1 MSVPSPLH
9 PIYLI
14 GGTDAPKIEFAVRRL
29 RERVTSSGGSV
40 EHLQARLAER
50 DGEGHS
56 AAEVVAECNMLGLF
70 GGTRLLL
77 VTGAEAWASDKAT
90 VDLAELARYAAD
102 PAGETVLALISGELA
117 RAGPLAKLVERAGQ
131 VLAYDLPARDGRREW
146 VRKQAAVA
154 GLELDAS
161 SAARLLERAGDDA
174 HAIASEIA
182 KLASWSKGEAITPEL
197 IDELCV
203 LEIDTPPWDLTDAVG
218 ERRPDDA
225 LAALGRLLDDPSGDV
240 ARWLP
245 ALARQVRQ
253 LATAQRIVERGG
265 SSADV
270 AKALGM
276 RSEFAAK
283 KLARQATRW
292 SEETLGAAIV
302 RVALAERETR
312 GESVLRD
319 RFALERGLVES
330 FPAS

>member
-1 MSVPSPLH
+1 MSVPSPLQ

-14 GGTDAPKIEFAVRRL
+14 GGTDEPKIEYAVRRL
-29 RERVTSSGGSV
+29 RERVMGSGGSV
-40 EHLQARLAER
+40 EHLQARLADR

-56 AAEVVAECNMLGLF
+56 AAEVVSECNMLGLF

-77 VTGAEAWASDKAT
+77 VTGADAWATDKAT
-90 VDLAELARYAAD
+90 VDVAELARYAAD
-102 PAGETVLALISGELA
+102 PAGETVLALISGEVA
-117 RAGPLAKLVERAGQ
+117 RAGALAKLIDRTGQ

-146 VRKQAAVA
+146 VRKQAATA
-154 GLELDAS
+154 GLDLDAR

-174 HAIASEIA
+174 HAIATEIT
-182 KLASWSKGEAITPEL
+182 KLAAWSQGDAITPEL

-203 LEIDTPPWDLTDAVG
+203 LDLDTPPWDLTDAVG
-218 ERRPDDA
+218 ERRADDA
-225 LAALGRLLDDPSGDV
+225 LAALGRLLDDPSGEV

-270 AKALGM
+270 ANALGM

-283 KLARQATRW
+283 KLTRQATRW
-292 SEETLGAAIV
+292 SEEALGAAIV

-319 RFALERGLVES
+319 RFALERALVEA
-330 FPAS
+330 FPS

>member
-1 MSVPSPLH
+1 MPSPLH

-14 GGTDAPKIEFAVRRL
+14 GGTDEPKIEYAVRRL
-29 RERVTSSGGSV
+29 RERVTGSGGSV
-40 EHLQARLAER
+40 EHLQARLADR

-56 AAEVVAECNMLGLF
+56 AAEVVSECNMLGLF

-77 VTGAEAWASDKAT
+77 VAGADAWAGDKAT

-102 PAGETVLALISGELA
+102 PAGETVLALISGEVA
-117 RAGPLAKLVERAGQ
+117 RAGALAKLIDRTGQ

-146 VRKQAAVA
+146 VRKQAATA
-154 GLELDAS
+154 GLELDAR

-174 HAIASEIA
+174 HAIATEIA
-182 KLASWSKGEAITPEL
+182 KLAAWSQGDAITPEL

-203 LEIDTPPWDLTDAVG
+203 LDLDTPPWDLTDAVG
-218 ERRPDDA
+218 ERRADDA

-283 KLARQATRW
+283 KLTRQATRW
-292 SEETLGAAIV
+292 SEEAVGAAIV
-302 RVALAERETR
+302 RVARAERETR

-319 RFALERGLVES
+319 RFALERALVES
-330 FPAS
+330 FPV

>member
-1 MSVPSPLH
+1 MSALPPLE

-14 GGTDAPKIEFAVRRL
+14 AGTDQPKIGLAVQRL
-29 RERVTSSGGSV
+29 RQRVTSEGGSV
-40 EHLQARLAER
+40 EQLQARLADR

-56 AAEVVAECNMLGLF
+56 GAETVSECNMLGLF
-70 GGTRLLL
+70 GGMRLLL
-77 VTGAEAWASDKAT
+77 VTGAELWLTDKAAAD
-90 VDLAELARYAAD
+90 VDELARYAAD
-102 PAGETVLALISGELA
+102 PAPETVLALVATETP
-117 RAGPLAKLVERAGQ
+117 AGALAKLVAKTGK

-146 VRKQAAVA
+146 VRKQAAAA
-154 GLELDAS
+154 GFELDVR
-161 SAARLLERAGDDA
+161 SAARLLELAGEDA

-182 KLASWSKGEAITPEL
+182 KLAAWSQGQAITPEL

-203 LEIDTPPWDLTDAVG
+203 LDAETPPWDLTDAVG
-218 ERRPDDA
+218 ERREADA

-292 SEETLGAAIV
+292 SEDAVADAVV
-302 RVALAERETR
+302 RIALAERETR
-312 GESVLRD
+312 GESLLRD
-319 RFALERGLVES
+319 RFALERALVES
-330 FPAS
+330 IPS

>member
-1 MSVPSPLH
+1 MPSPLH
-9 PIYLI
+9 PIYLL
-14 GGTDAPKIEFAVRRL
+14 GGTDEPKIEYAVRRL
-29 RERVTSSGGSV
+29 RERVMGSGGSV
-40 EHLQARLAER
+40 EHLQARLADR

-56 AAEVVAECNMLGLF
+56 AAEVVSECNMLGLF

-77 VTGAEAWASDKAT
+77 VTGADAWASDKAT
-90 VDLAELARYAAD
+90 VVLAERARYAAD
-102 PAGETVLALISGELA
+102 PAGETVLALISGEVA
-117 RAGPLAKLVERAGQ
+117 RAGALAKLIDRTGQ

-146 VRKQAAVA
+146 VRKQAATA
-154 GLELDAS
+154 GLELDAR
-161 SAARLLERAGDDA
+161 SAARLLESAGDDA
-174 HAIASEIA
+174 HAIATEIA
-182 KLASWSKGEAITPEL
+182 KLAAWSQGDAITPEL

-203 LEIDTPPWDLTDAVG
+203 LDLDTPPWDLTDAVG
-218 ERRPDDA
+218 ERRADDA
-225 LAALGRLLDDPSGDV
+225 LAALGRLLDDPSGEV

-270 AKALGM
+270 ANALGM

-283 KLARQATRW
+283 KLTRQATRW
-292 SEETLGAAIV
+292 SEEALGAAIV

-319 RFALERGLVES
+319 RFALERALVEV
-330 FPAS
+330 FPS